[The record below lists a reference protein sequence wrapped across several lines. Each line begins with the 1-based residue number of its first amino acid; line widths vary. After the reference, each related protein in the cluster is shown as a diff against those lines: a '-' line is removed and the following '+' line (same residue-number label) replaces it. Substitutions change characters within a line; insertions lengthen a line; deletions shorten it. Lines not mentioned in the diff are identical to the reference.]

1 MKDWHEIVKL
11 GMLGTEKGTFSP
23 EVLPTALQPY
33 LQTEAANDPE
43 AHFLQAA
50 ALLLAYR
57 RAGTQAATS
66 PIPRLNP
73 AETET
78 LPYSNQQQNA
88 ILRKLL
94 DEDVYRNKGLINLWL
109 QQCAAQQRIV
119 PPEFLPDLLAFK
131 STFAHLPAFRQVLG
145 QRGLWLAQLRKKWTL
160 ASVDPEKIWEE
171 GSTAER
177 NELIQNIW
185 KSDPAQ
191 ALHYIQADWAAANAK
206 ERLAWAQGLQH
217 LRDDLALSFA
227 EEVYQNLKSTGT
239 KGKDSLDQLLAT
251 VAAYLLSQPSSTLY
265 QQVKPILQPL
275 IQRSK
280 GFLGL
285 KEKVTL
291 QLPSAFD
298 AFFNEKNLAETLGLN
313 SEKGLNPTTQIEVWF
328 AQILAHLHP
337 GCWEEVMGADWRLIF
352 AAFGPDYYLPLAEAL
367 GRAGHQVALRTFITL
382 PLGAATS
389 EDILTSL
396 RKKALLFHENS
407 PFARL
412 RPALEVLTQEEQ
424 EQFIRS
430 LDAQQLAYFHQA
442 IPELKNGE
450 WSLKTS
456 HLLFAE
462 MCEPNKE
469 QNAFQ
474 NFMLKQAWPYLHL
487 GILPEMTKAITG
499 VTGYSPEATLVYN
512 YIRPLHQQL
521 TVRQSIMQAF
531 NNG

>member
-11 GMLGTEKGTFSP
+11 GMLGTEKGAFSP
-23 EVLPTALQPY
+23 ELLPAALQPY
-33 LQTEAANDPE
+33 LQEEAANDPE

-73 AETET
+73 ADAET
-78 LPYSNQQQNA
+78 LPYTNQQQNG

-119 PPEFLPDLLAFK
+119 SPEFLPDLLAFK
-131 STFAHLPAFRQVLG
+131 STFAHLSAFRQVLG
-145 QRGLWLAQLRKKWTL
+145 QRGLWLAQLRSKWTL
-160 ASVDPEKIWEE
+160 ASADPEKIWEE

-177 NELIQNIW
+177 NELIQNLW

-191 ALHYIQADWAAANAK
+191 ALQHIQSAWSSSNAK
-206 ERLAWAQGLQH
+206 ERLTWAQGLHH
-217 LRDDLALSFA
+217 LRNDLALSFA
-227 EEVYQNLKSTGT
+227 EEVYQNLKSAGT
-239 KGKDSLDQLLAT
+239 KGKESLDQLLTT
-251 VAAYLLSQPSSTLY
+251 VAAYLLSQPTSTLY
-265 QQVKPILQPL
+265 QQVKPTLQSL
-275 IQRSK
+275 IQRNK

-298 AFFNEKNLAETLGLN
+298 AFFNEKNLVGIMGLGT
-313 SEKGLNPTTQIEVWF
+313 EKGLNPAAQISAWF
-328 AQILAHLHP
+328 AQILAHVHP
-337 GCWEEVMGADWRLIF
+337 NCWEEVLGADWRVIF
-352 AAFGPDYYLPLAEAL
+352 AAFDSDYDLPLAEAL
-367 GRAGHQVALRTFITL
+367 GRADHHNALRTFITL
-382 PLGAATS
+382 PLSAATH
-389 EDILTSL
+389 DDVLTSL
-396 RKKALLFHENS
+396 RKKALLFHDHS

-412 RPALEVLTQEEQ
+412 RPALEVLTQAEQ
-424 EQFIRS
+424 EQFIQS

-442 IPELKNGE
+442 IPEPNNGE
-450 WSLKTS
+450 WSLQTS
-456 HLLFAE
+456 QFLFAE
-462 MCEPNKE
+462 MREPNKE

-521 TVRQSIMQAF
+521 TVRQGIMQAF
-531 NNG
+531 TTN